1 MKRKNY
7 LKLILVLCIFIAS
20 IAYAQEKESLV
31 NINNISVQPGE
42 LKTRIV
48 LETDS
53 YLPVLKT
60 YYSPESPQTIIVEW
74 NKVNSIKEPRFSPEE
89 SPLIQGL
96 RVEKAAENHFRFFIQ
111 LSEQVPYRVYPAQ
124 DRTIIELVKIQRDL
138 GKYVIDLG
146 TERTFAEEFV
156 SKVNLERVDVV
167 EKEERV
173 DVIAKMDGKAFPNI
187 FALGNPLR
195 LIVDLL
201 GTLYSAPSATHT
213 VNKMG
218 VKAIRTGQFQTANPV
233 ISRIVFD
240 LNQPK
245 FYDVNFDNDNM
256 VVSFFKEAAY
266 QIPLPVT
273 TPKEAVVELEEEAP
287 QPLAEEQEVQEEE
300 KPPPPP
306 EQEPTPEE
314 AEEEPRAQVP
324 MPSFEARTIRTPE
337 EQYTGE
343 VLDLKVKD
351 ADLRDVV
358 MFLGE
363 FAGLNVAFDPEVSG
377 KVTADLEQVPWDQI
391 LDLILKLNKMGKVLE
406 GNVLRVAPIGVLTR
420 EQEQRKQ
427 LQKTK
432 VEAGELITNTKALSY
447 SKARDVQQLLRT
459 KLSARGS
466 IIIDERTNTLIITDV
481 EENLAL
487 INNLITVVDLPTPQV
502 SIEARIMEATA
513 NFIRNLGIQWG
524 FRGIVDP
531 FYGNQTSFKFPNRG
545 MVDGAVI
552 PQGPVTKGLGGPLG
566 GYAVNLP
573 APAFNSAI
581 GITMGNV
588 LDTFRL
594 DMALSALETSGEGEI
609 ISCPRVT
616 TQNNKQAEII
626 QGRQIPVQTVSN
638 FTVTT
643 QYRNAALELR
653 VTPQITA
660 EGTIIMDI
668 DIRNNAPDFANLV
681 NGIPPITTQSAH
693 TTVMIQDGGTTVIGG
708 IYRTEDTVTRERVP
722 FLHKIPILGA
732 LFRNSSKTRVNRE
745 LLIFMTPRILK

>member
-7 LKLILVLCIFIAS
+7 FKLILVLCIFIVS
-20 IAYAQEKESLV
+20 TAYAQEKESLV
-31 NINNISVQPGE
+31 NINQISVEPGE

-48 LETDS
+48 LDTDS
-53 YLPVLKT
+53 YLPLLNS
-60 YYSPESPQTIIVEW
+60 YYAPESPQTIVIEW
-74 NKVNSIKEPRFSPEE
+74 NNVKSIKEPRFSPEE
-89 SPLIQGL
+89 SPLIQSL
-96 RVEKAAENHFRFFIQ
+96 KVEKAAENHFRFLVQ
-111 LSEQVPYRVYPAQ
+111 LKEQVPYRVYSTQ
-124 DRTIIELVKIQRDL
+124 ERTTVELVKIQRAL
-138 GKYVIDLG
+138 GKYVIDLE
-146 TERTFAEEFV
+146 TEKTLAAKFE
-156 SKVNLERVDVV
+156 SKVNLEKVEIV
-167 EKEERV
+167 EKEDRV

-201 GTLYSAPSATHT
+201 ETLYAAPSATHT

-218 VKAIRTGQFQTANPV
+218 VRAIRTGQFQTANPV

-240 LNQPK
+240 LSQPTL
-245 FYDVNFDNDNM
+245 YDVKFDNSNM
-256 VVSFFKEAAY
+256 IISFFKETAY
-266 QIPLPVT
+266 QAPPAVSTL
-273 TPKEAVVELEEEAP
+273 KEAVAELEKETP
-287 QPLAEEQEVQEEE
+287 QPEVAEPEIQEEE
-300 KPPPPP
+300 KPTPPPQQEPPP
-306 EQEPTPEE
+306 EEEPTAQVQMPTF
-314 AEEEPRAQVP
+314 EPRA
-324 MPSFEARTIRTPE
+324 IRAPE

-358 MFLGE
+358 IYLGE
-363 FAGLNVAFDPEVSG
+363 FAGLNVAFDPEVAG
-377 KVTADLEQVPWDQI
+377 KVTADLEAVPWDQI
-391 LDLILKLNKMGKVLE
+391 LDLVLKLNKMGKVLE
-406 GNVLRVAPIGVLTR
+406 GNVLRVAPISVLTR
-420 EQEQRKQ
+420 EQEQKKQ
-427 LQKTK
+427 LARTK
-432 VEAGELITNTKALSY
+432 EEAGVLETYTKTLSY
-447 SKARDVQQLLRT
+447 SKARDVQGLLRN
-459 KLSARGS
+459 KLSPRGA

-481 EENLAL
+481 EEKLEL
-487 INNLITVVDLPTPQV
+487 INDLITVVDLPTPQV
-502 SIEARIMEATA
+502 SIEARILEATA

-531 FYGNQTSFKFPNRG
+531 FYGNQTSFRFPNSG
-545 MVDGAVI
+545 IVDGAVI

-594 DMALSALETSGEGEI
+594 DVALSALETSGEGEI

-616 TQNNKQAEII
+616 TQNNRQAEII

-681 NGIPPITTQSAH
+681 NGIPPITTQSAS

-732 LFRNSSKTRVNRE
+732 LFRNSSKTKVNRE

>member
-7 LKLILVLCIFIAS
+7 FKPILVLCIFIIS

-31 NINNISVQPGE
+31 NINKIFVQPGE

-53 YLPVLKT
+53 YLPLLKT
-60 YYSPESPQTIIVEW
+60 YYSPESPQTIIVECE
-74 NKVNSIKEPRFSPEE
+74 KVKSVKEPRFSPEE
-89 SPLIQGL
+89 SPLIQNL
-96 RVEKAAENHFRFFIQ
+96 KVEKIDENQFRFFIQ
-111 LSEQVPYRVYPAQ
+111 LKEQIPYRIFSSPERLVV
-124 DRTIIELVKIQRDL
+124 ELVKIQRSL
-138 GKYVIDLG
+138 GKYVIDLE
-146 TERTFAEEFV
+146 TEKTFEEKFE
-156 SKVNLERVDVV
+156 SKVNLKKVEVV
-167 EKEERV
+167 EKEDRV

-201 GTLYSAPSATHT
+201 ETQYSAPSTT
-213 VNKMG
+213 NKVNKQG
-218 VKAIRTGQFQTANPV
+218 VKTIRTGQFQTANPV
-233 ISRIVFD
+233 ISRIVCD
-240 LNQPK
+240 LTQPK
-245 FYDVNFDNDNM
+245 FYDAKFENNNLVL
-256 VVSFFKEAAY
+256 SFFKEVAHPA
-266 QIPLPVT
+266 PPT
-273 TPKEAVVELEEEAP
+273 TLKEAVAELEKEP
-287 QPLAEEQEVQEEE
+287 PPPKAEEKVTQEEE

-306 EQEPTPEE
+306 EKEPTPAAPTQ
-314 AEEEPRAQVP
+314 AEPQL
-324 MPSFEARTIRTPE
+324 PSFEPKTISAPE
-337 EQYTGE
+337 ERYTGE
-343 VLDLKVKD
+343 ILSLKVKD

-358 MFLGE
+358 MYLGG
-363 FAGLNVAFDPEVSG
+363 FAELNVAFDPEVSG
-377 KVTADLEQVPWDQI
+377 KVTCDLVDVPWDQI

-406 GNVLRVAPIGVLTR
+406 GNVLRVAPVGVLTR
-420 EQEQRKQ
+420 EQEQRRQ
-427 LQKTK
+427 LADTK
-432 VEAGELITNTKALSY
+432 EKAGPLFTETIALSY
-447 SKARDVQQLLRT
+447 SKARDVQGLLRT
-459 KLSARGS
+459 KLSPRGE
-466 IIIDERTNTLIITDV
+466 IIIDERTNTLIISDV
-481 EENLAL
+481 EEKLDL
-487 INNLITVVDLPTPQV
+487 LKRLITVVDLPTPQV
-502 SIEARIMEATA
+502 SIEARILEATA

-524 FRGIVDP
+524 FRGIADP
-531 FYGNQTSFKFPNRG
+531 FYGNQTSFKFPNSVT
-545 MVDGAVI
+545 VDGAII
-552 PQGPVTKGLGGPLG
+552 PQGTVTKGLGGPLG

-573 APAFNSAI
+573 APAFNSAL
-581 GITMGNV
+581 GLTMGNV
-588 LDTFRL
+588 LNTFRL

-616 TQNNKQAEII
+616 TQNNRQAEII

-708 IYRTEDTVTRERVP
+708 IYRTEDSLTRERIP

-732 LFRNSSKTRVNRE
+732 LFRNSSRTTTNRE